1 MTSIDKP
8 VMGRDELR
16 PKGTVSVKHVHV
28 CSQVR
33 ETSQLKHLDITG
45 ESQKEFLRLQ
55 EDKQRLEEQVE
66 VCCGLLFGDL
76 FLHLK

>member
-1 MTSIDKP
+1 
-8 VMGRDELR
+8 MGRDELYL
-16 PKGTVSVKHVHV
+16 KETATVKNVHV

-55 EDKQRLEEQVE
+55 EDKQHLEEQVE
-66 VCCGLLFGDL
+66 VCWGLLFSDL
-76 FLHLK
+76 FSK